1 MLNRK
6 REKMKSIRYWKLV
19 GAIGLTFT
27 FTGCLATVG
36 TLILGTIQSHPQ
48 EGGVDIEY
56 LEYLKEKL
64 THPKN
69 QLLTENEKIRA
80 AKNICNLK
88 HLDNNKNKSIFI
100 EESKAFCNVTK
111 NDKIYFH
118 HLCEKCG
125 EERFITSGYLLIK
138 NGEPFR
144 FVEIDTK
151 ADKASRKNVPIV
163 DRLH

>member
-1 MLNRK
+1 
-6 REKMKSIRYWKLV
+6 MKSIRYWKLV

-36 TLILGTIQSHPQ
+36 TLILGTIQSRPQ
-48 EGGVDIEY
+48 EGVVDM
-56 LEYLKEKL
+56 EYLKEKL

-80 AKNICNLK
+80 AKNICDLK
-88 HLDNNKNKSIFI
+88 HLNHNKNNSIFI
-100 EESKAFCNVTK
+100 EESKAFCNITK

-118 HLCEKCG
+118 HLCKRCG
-125 EERFITSGYLLIK
+125 DERFITSGYLLIK

-151 ADKASRKNVPIV
+151 PDKASRKNVPIV